1 MGELQSIDWL
11 RWGQIGFVGL
21 LGFWLAMNLGANDV
35 ANSVGTSVGTKALSV
50 GQALVLAGILEFLG
64 AVFFGDRVIQTLVT
78 QLVNPETFATQPQIL
93 LLGMMAVL
101 ITGAIWLQLATH
113 WGFPVSSSQAVVGAI
128 AGFTL
133 AAAGVRAV
141 NWQSIGIISALW
153 LITPL
158 MSGIVAWL
166 FQSIIR
172 RGILEDTQGWSRLQ
186 EWLPWLSWAIA
197 AIFGGIVLPAFLSHL
212 PLGWGGVTAE
222 GFIVIL
228 IGLGAI
234 GIFLF
239 SNGARLGIE
248 SQFSRLQILSAGF
261 VAFAHGANDVGNA
274 IAPVVIITHI
284 FQTGVVPT
292 ENLDI
297 PLPVILLGGG
307 GIVTG
312 LALWGQVVMKT
323 IGTNLTPLLP
333 SGGLGAELATATT
346 VLFASRLGLP
356 VSTSHALVGA
366 VLGTGL
372 GEDRSKINWEI
383 TKNIM
388 LTWMATIPLTTGLS
402 ALIFLI
408 LRLFYR
414 LE

>member
-1 MGELQSIDWL
+1 MEELQGIDWL
-11 RWGQIGFVGL
+11 IWGQIGSIGL

-64 AVFFGDRVIQTLVT
+64 AVFFCDRVIQTLAT
-78 QLVNPETFATQPQIL
+78 QIVNAETFVTQPQIL
-93 LLGMMAVL
+93 LLGMVAVL
-101 ITGAIWLQLATH
+101 LSGAIWLQIATH
-113 WGFPVSSSQAVVGAI
+113 WGFPVSSSQAVVGSI

-141 NWQSIGIISALW
+141 NWQSLGIISALW
-153 LITPL
+153 LATPL
-158 MSGIVAWL
+158 VSGVVAWL
-166 FQSIIR
+166 FQSLIR
-172 RGILEDTQGWSRLQ
+172 RGILENTQGWSRLQ

-197 AIFGGIVLPAFLSHL
+197 AIFGGIVLPVILSHL
-212 PLGWGGVTAE
+212 PTGWGSVTAQ
-222 GFIVIL
+222 GFVVIL
-228 IGLGAI
+228 VGLGAI

-239 SNGARLGIE
+239 SNGAKTVIE
-248 SQFSRLQILSAGF
+248 SQFSRLQVLSAGF

-274 IAPVVIITHI
+274 IAPVVIIIHI
-284 FQTGVVPT
+284 LQTGTGPT
-292 ENLDI
+292 EDLDI
-297 PLPVILLGGG
+297 PLPIILLGGV

-312 LALWGQVVMKT
+312 LALWGQAVMRT
-323 IGTNLTPLLP
+323 IGSNLTPLLP

-372 GEDRSKINWEI
+372 GGDRSKINWEI

-388 LTWMATIPLTTGLS
+388 LTWVVTIPLTTGLS

-408 LRLFYR
+408 LKFVYR
-414 LE
+414 

>member
-1 MGELQSIDWL
+1 MEELQGIDWL
-11 RWGQIGFVGL
+11 GWGQIGSIGL

-50 GQALVLAGILEFLG
+50 GQAVILAGILEFLG
-64 AVFFGDRVIQTLVT
+64 AVFFGDRVIQTLAT
-78 QLVNPETFATQPQIL
+78 QIVNAETFATQPQIL
-93 LLGMMAVL
+93 LLGMIAVL
-101 ITGAIWLQLATH
+101 LSGAIWLQIATH
-113 WGFPVSSSQAVVGAI
+113 WGFPISSSQAVVGSI

-141 NWQSIGIISALW
+141 KWQSLGIISALW
-153 LITPL
+153 LVTPL
-158 MSGIVAWL
+158 VSGVVAWL
-166 FQSIIR
+166 FQSLLR
-172 RGILEDTQGWSRLQ
+172 RGILKDTQGWSRLQ

-197 AIFGGIVLPAFLSHL
+197 AIFGGIVLPVILSHL
-212 PLGWGGVTAE
+212 PIGWGGVTAQ
-222 GFIVIL
+222 GFVVIL
-228 IGLGAI
+228 VGLGAI

-239 SNGARLGIE
+239 SNGAKTGLE

-297 PLPVILLGGG
+297 PLPIILLGGV

-312 LALWGQVVMKT
+312 LALWGQAVMKT
-323 IGTNLTPLLP
+323 IGSNLTPLLP

-388 LTWMATIPLTTGLS
+388 LTWVVTIPLTTSLS

-408 LRLFYR
+408 LRFFYR
-414 LE
+414 